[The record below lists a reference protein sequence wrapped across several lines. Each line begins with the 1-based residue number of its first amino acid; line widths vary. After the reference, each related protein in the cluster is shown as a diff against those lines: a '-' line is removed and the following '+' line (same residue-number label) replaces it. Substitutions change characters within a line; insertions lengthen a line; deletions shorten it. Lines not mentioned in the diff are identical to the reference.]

1 MEIGYYA
8 QDQANRLNGE
18 KTVFQT
24 VDEVAEG
31 EMRTK
36 LRALLGAFLFQ
47 GDDVE
52 KKVKVLSGG
61 EKARLALCKLLLK
74 PVNLLILDEPTNHLD
89 MRSKDVLKEALVN
102 YDGSMIVVSHDRDFL
117 SGLVNII
124 REVTPAGLK
133 EFRGDIFEF
142 LKEKKADSI
151 AEFERQRKQA
161 SVAAKEEAKPAP
173 SGSKPAANL
182 NPREKKELE
191 KEKKR
196 LKSKVG
202 KLETDIQESEARLA
216 EMDRE
221 MAELDYS
228 DQEKSARMLGFYA
241 AEKEKLEKLME
252 DWARAEEE
260 LVALLK
266 SEEV

>member
-1 MEIGYYA
+1 
-8 QDQANRLNGE
+8 
-18 KTVFQT
+18 
-24 VDEVAEG
+24 
-31 EMRTK
+31 
-36 LRALLGAFLFQ
+36 
-47 GDDVE
+47 
-52 KKVKVLSGG
+52 
-61 EKARLALCKLLLK
+61 
-74 PVNLLILDEPTNHLD
+74 
-89 MRSKDVLKEALVN
+89 MRSKDVLKEALAN
-102 YDGSMIVVSHDRDFL
+102 YDGAMIVVSHDRDFL

-161 SVAAKEEAKPAP
+161 SNTGIEENKAEPAGDKPG
-173 SGSKPAANL
+173 SGLSV
-182 NPREKKELE
+182 REKKELE

-196 LKSKVG
+196 LKSKVS
-202 KLETDIQESEARLA
+202 KLEADIQSSEARLA
-216 EMDRE
+216 EMDTE

-228 DQEKSARMLGFYA
+228 DQEKSSRMLGFYA

-252 DWARAEEE
+252 EWARAEEE